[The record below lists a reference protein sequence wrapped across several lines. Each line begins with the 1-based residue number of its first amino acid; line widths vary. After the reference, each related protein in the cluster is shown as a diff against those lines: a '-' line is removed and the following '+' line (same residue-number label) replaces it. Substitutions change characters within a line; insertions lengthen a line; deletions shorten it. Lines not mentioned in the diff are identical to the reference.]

1 LKKANKKRKAA
12 ALPPQHLIR
21 AQEPETIVVKR
32 LAPQLASRLHP
43 DFDEPTSPF
52 DRLFET
58 DDEVLF
64 YFSGKHLAR
73 VSPFFRDL
81 LDLPLTGSRRKTD
94 SKDHATSTSLAI
106 PLHFTT
112 SSGLALLFHVLNFE
126 FSPYPV
132 LPNRVLTNNFLGAL
146 VNAHECAG
154 RFDIPSFAG
163 IVQPFILPCAQ
174 SLRLSKPFE
183 AYALALMADATRL
196 AHGISWL
203 TLGYSFDSIPEQ
215 VLRVL
220 EERHPFALESLR
232 DLHIRIRPAIAMLKY
247 QLEFTPVPDLSS
259 DFRLDLLNCRRFACA
274 ITTGYDLDENEV
286 STTRRLAME
295 RVMEGLFLDREVRP
309 GVHTIVSRL
318 NTCALCNVKLGLLLS
333 EFILEFEDRYKP

>member
-1 LKKANKKRKAA
+1 
-12 ALPPQHLIR
+12 
-21 AQEPETIVVKR
+21 
-32 LAPQLASRLHP
+32 LAPQLASKLHP

-81 LDLPLTGSRRKTD
+81 LDLSLTGSRRR
-94 SKDHATSTSLAI
+94 DHLKANGVSTSLAI

-126 FSPYPV
+126 YSPYPV
-132 LPNRVLTNNFLGAL
+132 LPNRVLANDFLGAL
-146 VNAHECAG
+146 VNAHESAG

-163 IVQPFILPCAQ
+163 IVQPFIISCARN
-174 SLRLSKPFE
+174 LRFSKPFE

-196 AHGISWL
+196 AHEISWL
-203 TLGYSFDSIPEQ
+203 TLGYTFESMPQQ
-215 VLRVL
+215 VMKIL
-220 EERHPFALESLR
+220 EERHPLAVQSIR
-232 DLHIRIRPAIAMLKY
+232 DLHIRIRPAIAMLRY
-247 QLEFTPVPDLSS
+247 QLEFTPVPDLPS
-259 DFRLDLLNCRRFACA
+259 DSRLDLPNCRRFACA
-274 ITTGYDLDENEV
+274 ITTGYDLDEDEV

-295 RVMEGLFLDREVRP
+295 RVMDRLFLDREVRP

-318 NTCALCNVKLGLLLS
+318 NTCVLCNVKLGVLLS
-333 EFILEFEDRYKP
+333 EFILEFEDKYKP